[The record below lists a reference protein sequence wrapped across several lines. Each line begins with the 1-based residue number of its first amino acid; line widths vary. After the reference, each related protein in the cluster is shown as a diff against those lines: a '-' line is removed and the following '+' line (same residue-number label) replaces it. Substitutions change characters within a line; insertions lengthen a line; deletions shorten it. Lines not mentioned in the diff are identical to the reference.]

1 MMFSRHVLSVSGR
14 EMMTRPP
21 MVLARRLSST
31 PTAPAT
37 VSPHILEL
45 DTSQHQFAHR
55 FSNIVSSRKSV
66 KATSTQQRLAD
77 NAHML
82 RLVVQRPD
90 GIADATIDKLIRE
103 TVKLLNSSPSSST
116 DILHLAW
123 ILCALRRP
131 AELTALSS
139 LALNTLTDPEFV
151 VYFIRYLRE
160 ANPRFDADHPFSTI
174 SRFLAAATGEAD
186 TLSDSTVQILVEEF
200 VRSVPDGQDSCGA
213 CSALADRLVSKVS
226 SRMDT
231 LDPSTL
237 ACLAALTEATGINA
251 PQVVD
256 KAMRVDL
263 TSLPEGTLVAVNK
276 AVFRSGYKG
285 GKLICESALVALP
298 GMTFVAAT
306 LYRVQRFYTDM
317 KYYDPLAANSS
328 AELAVKRVK
337 SREFIRNPAEFVSKQ
352 RAPAFIK
359 PRMLGL
365 CSAVWAIGTTHELRD
380 KREFATAVE
389 FIFTHPTLNV
399 IPADKEEVFT
409 ARQLV
414 QEAQMVS
421 LRGVEQLTSE
431 ARSVMHRLL
440 TSTERMNTFRVNEET
455 QRRKHCS
462 KLATL
467 FECCIPGCKASCWVH
482 RSGYHIDVVLNIA
495 KELNSSSSSGKS
507 GRLMSEAC
515 TWGKAQASSYRFS
528 REFLL
533 RTSKDVDALAF
544 VTRDEVDALLSNS
557 RAQELT
563 AWVGKALESNMKA
576 MKGAALETAEREP
589 PVPSKQ
595 LRGSSRKPPSLPPGL
610 QVQTVTGPCSVNH
623 PSPTRAA
630 KKIFMCVVGFLLRC
644 RFCIITCRFES
655 SSWWIYRKQCN

>member
-1 MMFSRHVLSVSGR
+1 MMLSRHVLSVSDR

-55 FSNIVSSRKSV
+55 FSNIVSTRKSA

-77 NAHML
+77 NLHML

-103 TVKLLNSSPSSST
+103 TVKLLNSSPPSST
-116 DILHLAW
+116 DVLHLAW

-131 AELTALSS
+131 AELTTLSS
-139 LALNTLTDPEFV
+139 LAQNTLTDPEFV

-174 SRFLAAATGEAD
+174 ARFLAAATGEAD

-200 VRSVPDGQDSCGA
+200 VRSVPDGKIAAVPAQRWLTGSCLRSHHA
-213 CSALADRLVSKVS
+213 WTPS
-226 SRMDT
+226 
-231 LDPSTL
+231 STL
-237 ACLAALTEATGINA
+237 ACLAALTEATGINP

-256 KAMRVDL
+256 KAMKGVQYAKGAKGCLASLSEKILADAALRDASHSAEGLRILADL
-263 TSLPEGTLVAVNK
+263 IFTTHEQRRGEARSLRHAVTSSDWIREFFMKKQGLRPFKGAWNRGPSFLSIARALAYNNIDDAAFSEFMTSVVSSRHAAITTACEDVAV
-276 AVFRSGYKG
+276 
-285 GKLICESALVALP
+285 
-298 GMTFVAAT
+298 T
-306 LYRVQRFYTDM
+306 LYRVQR
-317 KYYDPLAANSS
+317 
-328 AELAVKRVK
+328 
-337 SREFIRNPAEFVSKQ
+337 SKQ
-352 RAPAFIK
+352 RALAFIK

-365 CSAVWAIGTTHELRD
+365 ISAVWAIGTTHELRD
-380 KREFATAVE
+380 RREFATAVE

-399 IPADKEEVFT
+399 ILPDKEEVFT

-414 QEAQMVS
+414 QVAQMVS
-421 LRGVEQLTSE
+421 LRGVEQLTLE

-440 TSTERMNTFRVNEET
+440 TSTERMNTFSVNEET

-467 FECCIPGCKASCWVH
+467 FECCIPDCKASCWVYQ
-482 RSGYHIDVVLNIA
+482 SGYHIDVVLTVPE
-495 KELNSSSSSGKS
+495 ELTSSSSSGKS
-507 GRLMSEAC
+507 APGR
-515 TWGKAQASSYRFS
+515 GKLALGLWYLQPSQMHRTPDGKLLVTATHEFS

-533 RTSKDVDALAF
+533 RTSKDIDALVF

-557 RAQELT
+557 RGQELT

-595 LRGSSRKPPSLPPGL
+595 LISRSRL
-610 QVQTVTGPCSVNH
+610 
-623 PSPTRAA
+623 
-630 KKIFMCVVGFLLRC
+630 
-644 RFCIITCRFES
+644 
-655 SSWWIYRKQCN
+655 